1 MLTVNQLAGF
11 GVGRGAAVPILSF
24 RGSLFSDTINVRT
37 YSTTIDLGPEHPSR
51 LIVVGAACI
60 TAQGESPTA
69 CTVDGA
75 AATLAVTS
83 PATGLITRAQLWS
96 VARPTGGSVTVAF
109 NKPGGADMDAGALG
123 VWAVYNLL
131 SQTPGA
137 VASNHASPSVLD
149 LSVPSNAVIAAV
161 GNRGPAAITWGYL
174 GVTGDA
180 EAPTTFK
187 AAFASASGVP
197 AASPRDIELSGAV
210 ISGCSAYWR

>member
-1 MLTVNQLAGF
+1 MLLVNQLAGF
-11 GVGRGAAVPILSF
+11 GAGGGAVEPILSF
-24 RGSLFSDTINVRT
+24 RGSLFSDTINLRT

-51 LIVVGAACI
+51 LIVVGTACI

-83 PATGLITRAQLWS
+83 PAPGLITRSQLWY

-109 NKPGGADMDAGALG
+109 SKPGGIDMDGGSLG

-131 SQTPGA
+131 SQTPGG
-137 VASNHASPSVLD
+137 VNSNHASPSVLD
-149 LSVPSNAVIAAV
+149 LNVPAKAVVMAA
-161 GNRGPAAITWGYL
+161 GNRGGAAITWGYL

-180 EAPTTFK
+180 ESPGTLRSAY
-187 AAFASASGVP
+187 ASAFNVS
-197 AASPRDIELSGAV
+197 AAAPRDIELSGAI